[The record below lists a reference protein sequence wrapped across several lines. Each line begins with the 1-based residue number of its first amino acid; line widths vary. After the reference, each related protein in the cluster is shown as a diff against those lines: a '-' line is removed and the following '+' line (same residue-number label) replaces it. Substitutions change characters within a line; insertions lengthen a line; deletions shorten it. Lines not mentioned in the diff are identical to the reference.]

1 MMWHSLGCGGLYFLF
16 CHQRWIQTQSKSGV
30 YEWSDWNA
38 SDLFWINIMRW
49 SVTATVFETY
59 SNWSN
64 IVHPCRWESSLLHQH
79 YRGWVSFT
87 IMLRCIWALLLSR
100 RSDEKKTYLTKVK
113 DFLTVQAL
121 CDTTILGILPF
132 YPGSEHAVV
141 CSLEFV
147 DVDVKAEGWTQ
158 RFNYLLHLHPF
169 QGSRG
174 AAANLSS
181 HWPRSNRLWTLN
193 RSITQTHI
201 ETNNQSHWVN
211 SYSWNN
217 QILVRAQTTAL
228 LIVVFLF
235 FLHAIK
241 SPHSQGFKHK
251 DAACGQLCQKK
262 TLPDKGRN
270 EIFFYLII
278 TN

>member
-1 MMWHSLGCGGLYFLF
+1 MRVVSTSPTLSWLGIFYHHAPLHLSTSP
-16 CHQRWIQTQSKSGV
+16 IQTQWWKENISHKSEGLSNCSSSLWYNHPWYITFLPWIRTCGCLLSGV
-30 YEWSDWNA
+30 CW
-38 SDLFWINIMRW
+38 
-49 SVTATVFETY
+49 
-59 SNWSN
+59 
-64 IVHPCRWESSLLHQH
+64 C
-79 YRGWVSFT
+79 G
-87 IMLRCIWALLLSR
+87 C
-100 RSDEKKTYLTKVK
+100 
-113 DFLTVQAL
+113 
-121 CDTTILGILPF
+121 
-132 YPGSEHAVV
+132 
-141 CSLEFV
+141 
-147 DVDVKAEGWTQ
+147 EGWTQ